1 MIIGICGLIGSG
13 KGTVADILEREHGFI
28 KLSFADSL
36 KDAIAAIFC
45 WPREMLEG
53 DTAESREWREQVDPW
68 WSKRLEKPNLTPR
81 WILQNWGTEVCRG
94 GFHQDI
100 WIASMERKLLTLSQ
114 SHPTKNF
121 VIPDTRF
128 PNEIDMI
135 KSMGGKVWKVSRGHD
150 PDWFTNY
157 AEQDVIPND
166 VHPSEWMWAK
176 SNFNCIIYNDSTL
189 ENLHT
194 NIRNLLTDAI

>member
-1 MIIGICGLIGSG
+1 LIGSG